1 MGSLPLLS
9 PAGFAL
15 SAGTSQTFSQS
26 TSSRLHLD
34 AARPHSSQGLF
45 IPEAHCSPRSEYSG
59 HPYSQLLRPGF
70 PRKKPCKPKKGV
82 HLQSVTTTNTI
93 NTEEATD
100 DAKKSEK
107 ESETDIKHKSHK
119 K

>member
-45 IPEAHCSPRSEYSG
+45 IPAAHCSPRSEYSG

-70 PRKKPCKPKKGV
+70 PRKKPRKHRQGA
-82 HLQSVTTTNTI
+82 HLQPVTAITV
-93 NTEEATD
+93 EASD
-100 DAKKSEK
+100 GAKKQFEK
-107 ESETDIKHKSHK
+107 TDEAS
-119 K
+119 

>member
-70 PRKKPCKPKKGV
+70 PRKKPRKPKKGA
-82 HLQSVTTTNTI
+82 HLQTVTAT
-93 NTEEATD
+93 TEEATD
-100 DAKKSEK
+100 DVETSEK
-107 ESETDIKHKSHK
+107 NHETEIKHKSDK
-119 K
+119 KS